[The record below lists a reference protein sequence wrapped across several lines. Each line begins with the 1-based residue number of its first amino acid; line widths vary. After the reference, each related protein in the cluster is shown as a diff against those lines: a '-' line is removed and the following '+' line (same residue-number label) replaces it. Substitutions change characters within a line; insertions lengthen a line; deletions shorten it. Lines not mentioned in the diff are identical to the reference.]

1 MCACCIKNLISSLER
16 VFNYTGLYN
25 DKFQNFQLLRRIRN
39 QAFELRNRKIKINK
53 VMELK

>member
-25 DKFQNFQLLRRIRN
+25 DKFQNFQVLRRTRN